1 MSQLISISI
10 SADKLASAP
19 FNTGKD
25 GKKYFG
31 ITLSV
36 NDSADKYGKN
46 VSVYSEQSK
55 EEREKKTP
63 RHFVGQGKVIWGHGK
78 IDNAPS
84 GASNAPA
91 DDGLPF

>member
-10 SADKLASAP
+10 SAESLESAP
-19 FNTGKD
+19 KNVAKNGKTYY
-25 GKKYFG
+25 GL
-31 ITLSV
+31 TLSV

-78 IDNAPS
+78 IDNASS
-84 GASNAPA
+84 GATNKA
-91 DDGLPF
+91 DDLPW